1 MNDCLFCKISDGRI
15 PSDKVYESDTFFG
28 INDINPQ
35 APKHILIIPRLHQAT
50 LLDVE
55 EKDHAV
61 MGSVVSV
68 ANELAKE
75 RGLDES
81 GFRLVVN
88 CGAGAGQSVFHIH
101 FHLLGGRALNW
112 PPG

>member
-35 APKHILIIPRLHQAT
+35 APTHILIIPRLHQAT

-68 ANELAKE
+68 ANQLAKE